1 MVTRLVETIKH
12 FNFVSVLMQFTQFF
26 LCYQIKRPRGH
37 RNLRGGFGIANS
49 SLFFQLQMAPHH
61 KFFIHVLKP
70 VDCMLISITM
80 INWLLNFVEFD
91 IFVSSEVDLV
101 TFSPLLVRQEIY
113 YQKRNYC
120 TKEVLIF

>member
-1 MVTRLVETIKH
+1 
-12 FNFVSVLMQFTQFF
+12 
-26 LCYQIKRPRGH
+26 
-37 RNLRGGFGIANS
+37 
-49 SLFFQLQMAPHH
+49 
-61 KFFIHVLKP
+61 
-70 VDCMLISITM
+70 M